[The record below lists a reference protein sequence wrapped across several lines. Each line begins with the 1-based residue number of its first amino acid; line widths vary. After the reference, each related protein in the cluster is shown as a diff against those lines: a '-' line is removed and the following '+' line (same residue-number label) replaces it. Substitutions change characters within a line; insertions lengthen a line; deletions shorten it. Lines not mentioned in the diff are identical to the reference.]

1 MREFNSRYDVEDYA
15 RQLARDTVADYV
27 RTTKPEDR
35 DYSDLL
41 DQVSE
46 RVDGCEAVIFPY
58 HAALTVLCGRSSE
71 HVSEVPRTLN
81 NEDWSDYT
89 QRCAYAILLEI
100 AGDFVGDYYDAV
112 KPYHEEEDA

>member
-15 RQLARDTVADYV
+15 RQMARDTVADYV
-27 RTTKPEDR
+27 RTSRPEER
-35 DYSDLL
+35 TYYELM
-41 DQVSE
+41 DQLAE

-71 HVSEVPRTLN
+71 YVSEVPRTRDD
-81 NEDWSDYT
+81 EDWSDYT

-100 AGDFVGDYYDAV
+100 ADAFVGEYYDESN
-112 KPYHEEEDA
+112 PYQEV